1 MSLVNSGGQYMV
13 LDKQGYDELVMYLT
27 QNLALFEKPGVVKP
41 NAPKVVELIEDVI
54 AEHVIRLC
62 EQHTGLSTEQRSLIV
77 REVDG
82 IVYDLQEV
90 LSSVVDQ
97 RVTEEQQEFI
107 EEFAGLVKNLFDSA
121 IQ

>member
-1 MSLVNSGGQYMV
+1 MIGSGEQSMV

-27 QNLALFEKPGVVKP
+27 QNLALFEKPGQVEP
-41 NAPKVVELIEDVI
+41 GAPRVMELIEDVI
-54 AEHVIRLC
+54 AQHVIKIC
-62 EQHTGLSTEQRSLIV
+62 EQHSELTTEQRSLIV

-97 RVTEEQQEFI
+97 RVTVEQREFI
-107 EEFAGLVKNLFDSA
+107 EEFAGLLKNLFDSA
-121 IQ
+121 V

>member
-1 MSLVNSGGQYMV
+1 MV

-62 EQHTGLSTEQRSLIV
+62 EQHKGLSTEQRSLIV